1 MFVNDD
7 KTEFTHFYIAN
18 KHQKNDKGELLLYNE
33 SWRNSKLL
41 GSKLCSVKDIQ
52 HRICLGWAA
61 FTKFSKVWLQ
71 GPRISMA
78 RKLQLYDA
86 QVTSVMVYNCSSWAV
101 PQAIMN
107 KLDAAHRKHLKCILN
122 IHWPKKISKEELY
135 KRCNTSP
142 LSTRVDKSRWTMLG
156 HILRSGEN
164 TPAYLSL
171 LFAVNCWFYK
181 LFKGRV
187 GRPYITLFDIIFNDL
202 KKRNIVL
209 NTPDDLNFIKE
220 RFAFNRKLWKKL
232 FVGTYN
238 EATDTVA

>member
-1 MFVNDD
+1 
-7 KTEFTHFYIAN
+7 
-18 KHQKNDKGELLLYNE
+18 
-33 SWRNSKLL
+33 
-41 GSKLCSVKDIQ
+41 
-52 HRICLGWAA
+52 
-61 FTKFSKVWLQ
+61 
-71 GPRISMA
+71 
-78 RKLQLYDA
+78 
-86 QVTSVMVYNCSSWAV
+86 
-101 PQAIMN
+101 
-107 KLDAAHRKHLKCILN
+107 
-122 IHWPKKISKEELY
+122 
-135 KRCNTSP
+135 
-142 LSTRVDKSRWTMLG
+142 MLG

-209 NTPDDLNFIKE
+209 NTRDDL
-220 RFAFNRKLWKKL
+220 NRKLWKKL